1 MAYASKMCTGLTLKS
16 GNWKIKFK
24 IFFTAFKALELH
36 EKCILILDA
45 LTVTAHKLVYS

>member
-1 MAYASKMCTGLTLKS
+1 MHLKCVLDYS
-16 GNWKIKFK
+16 ETWKLENKVQR
-24 IFFTAFKALELH
+24 FFTAFKASELH